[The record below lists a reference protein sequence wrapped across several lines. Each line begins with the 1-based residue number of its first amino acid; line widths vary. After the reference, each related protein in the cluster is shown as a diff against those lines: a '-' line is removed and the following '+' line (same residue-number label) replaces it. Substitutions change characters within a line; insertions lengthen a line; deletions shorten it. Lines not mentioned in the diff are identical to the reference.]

1 LAIYL
6 LQIQLTCIFEHFE
19 YFFIFLL
26 LVISA
31 LYLNLIFQ
39 LFGIILQKY
48 KCISGET
55 FLGGICF
62 HVAAF
67 LIFWNTFPL
76 MMAEK
81 TAEMFWQM
89 EYSIFIV
96 KYNKRFYLYAGA
108 DPGFVVRG
116 AWVGDGSENGLRSP
130 AGPRQ
135 STGRGPR
142 GDKPP
147 GSSRGLRNYRHLF
160 ERQFWTNHTIF
171 IRPKKPDFES

>member
-1 LAIYL
+1 LGPVEEYSRKTFCCNSIYLCRQIWNLPRNRNAGILAIYL

-26 LVISA
+26 ISV

-48 KCISGET
+48 KCISVEA

-62 HVAAF
+62 HVAAL

-81 TAEMFWQM
+81 TAEMSWQM

-96 KYNKRFYLYAGA
+96 KYNKRFYLY
-108 DPGFVVRG
+108 V
-116 AWVGDGSENGLRSP
+116 
-130 AGPRQ
+130 
-135 STGRGPR
+135 
-142 GDKPP
+142 
-147 GSSRGLRNYRHLF
+147 SSSDNKSASHWIMFDYFFHV
-160 ERQFWTNHTIF
+160 WKVNIF
-171 IRPKKPDFES
+171 FLIMFLIYSCSHV

>member
-1 LAIYL
+1 MTLSTNIKPSSKQECWYIGYYL

-26 LVISA
+26 ISA

-39 LFGIILQKY
+39 LFGFILQKY

-81 TAEMFWQM
+81 TAEMSWQM

-96 KYNKRFYLYAGA
+96 KYNKRFYLYVYVSPRIGHHYEH
-108 DPGFVVRG
+108 
-116 AWVGDGSENGLRSP
+116 SES
-130 AGPRQ
+130 
-135 STGRGPR
+135 
-142 GDKPP
+142 
-147 GSSRGLRNYRHLF
+147 
-160 ERQFWTNHTIF
+160 I
-171 IRPKKPDFES
+171 

>member
-1 LAIYL
+1 LSTNIKPASKQECWYIGYL
-6 LQIQLTCIFEHFE
+6 SPSNSAYLDIRTFWI
-19 YFFIFLL
+19 FFIFLL
-26 LVISA
+26 ISV

-62 HVAAF
+62 HVEAF

-81 TAEMFWQM
+81 TAEMSWQM

-96 KYNKRFYLYAGA
+96 KYNKRFYLY
-108 DPGFVVRG
+108 V
-116 AWVGDGSENGLRSP
+116 
-130 AGPRQ
+130 
-135 STGRGPR
+135 
-142 GDKPP
+142 
-147 GSSRGLRNYRHLF
+147 SSSDNKSVSHRIMFDYFFHVWKVN
-160 ERQFWTNHTIF
+160 IF
-171 IRPKKPDFES
+171 F